1 MTGMLLAQ
9 TIAAVGELEQG
20 VMEKA
25 RARVDSLL
33 KPPGSLGRLEEL
45 AVQLA
50 GITGCL
56 FPEIRAKTVIVMAGD
71 HGVVAEGVSAAP
83 QEITWQ
89 ILPRF
94 LDGTGGIGVLGRHV
108 GAKVVVVD
116 IGVARP
122 VEWPGVL
129 VRKVRPGTGNIACGP
144 AMTREE
150 AVRAV
155 EIGIEVVQEEIGRG
169 ADLVATGDM
178 GIGNTTPSSAIL
190 CALTGL
196 PVEEGVGRGT
206 MVNDVVLARK
216 RAVVAKALRVNR
228 PDPADPLDVLAK
240 VGGLEIAGLVGVIL
254 GAAAR
259 RVPVLLDGFITGA
272 AALVAAGL
280 CPRAKSFMIASHLS
294 EERAHRHMLAALGLK
309 PLLDLNLRLGEG
321 TGAALAMPVV
331 EAAAKILKE
340 MATFAE
346 AGVSDMERDKLL

>member
-1 MTGMLLAQ
+1 MLLSQ
-9 TIAAVGELEQG
+9 TIAAIGELNREAMAQ
-20 VMEKA
+20 A
-25 RARVDSLL
+25 QARVDSLL

-50 GITGCL
+50 GITGRPA
-56 FPEIRAKTVIVMAGD
+56 PEIRAKSVIVMAGD
-71 HGVVAEGVSAAP
+71 HGVVAEGVSGAP
-83 QEITWQ
+83 QEITYQ

-116 IGVARP
+116 IGVARE
-122 VEWPGVL
+122 VAWPGVL
-129 VRKVRPGTGNIACGP
+129 VRKVRPGTGNIARGP
-144 AMTREE
+144 AMTYDE

-155 EIGIEVVQEEIGRG
+155 ETGIEIAREEIAQG
-169 ADLVATGDM
+169 ADLLATGDM

-190 CALTGL
+190 CALAGI
-196 PVEEGVGRGT
+196 PVEEAVGRGT
-206 MVNDVVLARK
+206 MVNDAVLARK
-216 RAVVAKALRVNR
+216 RAVVAEALRVNR

-240 VGGLEIAGLVGVIL
+240 VGGLEIAGLAGVIL

-272 AALVAAGL
+272 AALIAANL
-280 CPRAKSFMIASHLS
+280 CPRAKDFMIASHLS
-294 EERAHRHMLAALGLK
+294 EERAHRHMLAVLGLK
-309 PLLDLNLRLGEG
+309 PLLDMNLRLGEG

-331 EAAAKILKE
+331 EAAAKILRE
-340 MATFAE
+340 MATFSE